1 MEYKKLKECPKGR
14 IALFVHH
21 PRCSIQS
28 VNGIIKS
35 LEEHYVFKT
44 FTKHEIEDNF
54 FDDVDIVCFAG
65 GIGDS
70 DAYDFL
76 FRDNRNS
83 IRKYVQRGGRYLG
96 ICMGAYWADKHY
108 FNLLDNVTSEQYIRR
123 PGTCTRRYYSKA
135 IECKWNRTVDR
146 FFFYDGPAFIGDKS
160 TFETIARYSNGD
172 PAAIIQGR
180 IGLIGPHLESQ
191 EFWYDKPYLHR
202 HWHNGTHGKLLLN
215 FVDKLMEK

>member
-1 MEYKKLKECPKGR
+1 MMEFALHVKGR

-35 LEEHYVFKT
+35 LEKHYVFKT
-44 FTKHEIEDNF
+44 FTKHELEDGF

-76 FRDNRNS
+76 FRDNGNT
-83 IRKYVQRGGRYLG
+83 IRGYIQNGGRYLG
-96 ICMGAYWADKHY
+96 ICMGAYWADRHY
-108 FNLLDNVTSEQYIRR
+108 FNILHGTTSEQYIRR
-123 PGTCTRRYYSKA
+123 PETCTRRYYSKA
-135 IECKWNRTVDR
+135 IECNWNGTNDR
-146 FFFYDGPAFIGDKS
+146 FFFYDGPAFIGNES
-160 TFETIARYSNGD
+160 TFETIARYTNGD

-180 IGLIGPHLESQ
+180 IGLVGPHLESQ
-191 EFWYDKPYLHR
+191 EFWYDKPYLHK
-202 HWHNGTHGKLLLN
+202 HWHKGTHGNLLLN
-215 FVDKLMEK
+215 FVDRLMEK

>member
-1 MEYKKLKECPKGR
+1 MEMNALHVRGR

-44 FTKHEIEDNF
+44 FTKHEIEDGF

-83 IRKYVQRGGRYLG
+83 IRKYIQNGGRYLG
-96 ICMGAYWADKHY
+96 VCMGAYWADKHY
-108 FNLLDNVTSEQYIRR
+108 FNLLGDVVAEQYIKR
-123 PGTCTRRYYSKA
+123 PETCTRRYYSKA
-135 IECKWNRTVDR
+135 IECNWNGTTDR
-146 FFFYDGPAFIGDKS
+146 FFFYDGPAFIGNES
-160 TFETIARYSNGD
+160 NFETIARYTNND
-172 PAAIIQGR
+172 PAAIIKGR
-180 IGLIGPHLESQ
+180 IGLVGPHLESQ
-191 EFWYDKPYLHR
+191 EFWYDKPYLHKYC
-202 HWHNGTHGKLLLN
+202 HKDTHGKLLLD
-215 FVDKLMEK
+215 FVDRLMEK

>member
-1 MEYKKLKECPKGR
+1 MEFALHVKGR

-35 LEEHYVFKT
+35 LEKHYVFKT
-44 FTKHEIEDNF
+44 FTKHEIEDGF

-76 FRDNRNS
+76 FRDNGNT
-83 IRKYVQRGGRYLG
+83 IRGYIQNGGRYLG
-96 ICMGAYWADKHY
+96 ICMGAYWADRHY
-108 FNLLDNVTSEQYIRR
+108 FNILHGTTSEQYIRR
-123 PGTCTRRYYSKA
+123 PETCTRRYYSKA
-135 IECKWNRTVDR
+135 IECNWNGTNDR
-146 FFFYDGPAFIGDKS
+146 FFFYDGPAFIGNES
-160 TFETIARYSNGD
+160 TFETIARYKNGD

-180 IGLIGPHLESQ
+180 IGLVGPHLESQ
-191 EFWYDKPYLHR
+191 EFWYDKPYLHK
-202 HWHNGTHGKLLLN
+202 HWHKGTHGNLLLN
-215 FVDKLMEK
+215 FVDRLMEK

>member
-1 MEYKKLKECPKGR
+1 MMEFALHVKGR

-35 LEEHYVFKT
+35 LEKHYVFKT
-44 FTKHEIEDNF
+44 FTKHEIEDGF

-76 FRDNRNS
+76 FRDNGNT
-83 IRKYVQRGGRYLG
+83 IRGYIQNGGRYLG
-96 ICMGAYWADKHY
+96 ICMGAYWADRHY
-108 FNLLDNVTSEQYIRR
+108 FNILHGTTSEQYIRR
-123 PGTCTRRYYSKA
+123 PETCTRRYYSKA
-135 IECKWNRTVDR
+135 IECNWNGTNDR
-146 FFFYDGPAFIGDKS
+146 FFFYDGPAFIGDELS
-160 TFETIARYSNGD
+160 FETIARYANGD

-180 IGLIGPHLESQ
+180 IGLVGPHLESQ
-191 EFWYDKPYLHR
+191 EFWYDKPYLHN
-202 HWHNGTHGKLLLN
+202 HWHKGTHGNLLLN

>member
-1 MEYKKLKECPKGR
+1 MEFALHVKGR

-35 LEEHYVFKT
+35 LENHYVFKT
-44 FTKHEIEDNF
+44 FTKHEIEDGF

-76 FRDNRNS
+76 FRDNGNT
-83 IRKYVQRGGRYLG
+83 IRGYIQNGGRYLG
-96 ICMGAYWADKHY
+96 ICMGAYWADRHY
-108 FNLLDNVTSEQYIRR
+108 FNILHGTTSEQYIRR
-123 PGTCTRRYYSKA
+123 PETCTRRYYSKA
-135 IECKWNRTVDR
+135 IECNWNGTNDR
-146 FFFYDGPAFIGDKS
+146 FFFYDGPAFIGNES
-160 TFETIARYSNGD
+160 TFETIARYTNGD

-180 IGLIGPHLESQ
+180 VGLVGPHLESQ
-191 EFWYDKPYLHR
+191 EFWYDKPYLHK
-202 HWHNGTHGKLLLN
+202 HWHKGTHGNLLLN
-215 FVDKLMEK
+215 FVDRLMEK

>member
-1 MEYKKLKECPKGR
+1 MEFALHVKGR

-35 LEEHYVFKT
+35 LEKHYVFKT
-44 FTKHEIEDNF
+44 FTKHEIEDGF

-76 FRDNRNS
+76 FRDNGNT
-83 IRKYVQRGGRYLG
+83 IRGYIQNGGRYLG
-96 ICMGAYWADKHY
+96 ICMGAYWADRHY
-108 FNLLDNVTSEQYIRR
+108 FNILHGTTSEQYIRR
-123 PGTCTRRYYSKA
+123 PETCTRRYYSKA
-135 IECKWNRTVDR
+135 IECNWNGTNDR
-146 FFFYDGPAFIGDKS
+146 FFFYDGPAFIGNES
-160 TFETIARYSNGD
+160 TFETIARYTNGD

-180 IGLIGPHLESQ
+180 VGLVGPHLESQ
-191 EFWYDKPYLHR
+191 EFWYDKPYLHK
-202 HWHNGTHGKLLLN
+202 HWHKGTHGNLLLN
-215 FVDKLMEK
+215 FVDRLMEK

>member
-1 MEYKKLKECPKGR
+1 MEMNALHVKGR

-44 FTKHEIEDNF
+44 FTKHEIEEGF

-76 FRDNRNS
+76 FRDNGNS
-83 IRKYVQRGGRYLG
+83 IRRYVQNGGRYLG
-96 ICMGAYWADKHY
+96 VCMGAYWADRHY
-108 FNLLDNVTSEQYIRR
+108 FNLLGDVSADQYIRR
-123 PGTCTRRYYSKA
+123 KNTCTRRYYSKA
-135 IECKWNRTVDR
+135 VECNWNGTRDR
-146 FFFYDGPAFIGDKS
+146 FFFYDGPAFVGNS
-160 TFETIARYSNGD
+160 EYFETVARYKNAD
-172 PAAIIQGR
+172 AAAIIQGN
-180 IGLIGPHLESQ
+180 IGLIGPHLEA
-191 EFWYDKPYLHR
+191 EEYWYDKPYLHR
-202 HWHNGTHGKLLLN
+202 HWNEGRHHGLLRK

>member
-1 MEYKKLKECPKGR
+1 MEMNASHVKGR

-44 FTKHEIEDNF
+44 FTKHEIEEGF

-76 FRDNRNS
+76 FRDNGNT
-83 IRKYVQRGGRYLG
+83 IRRFVQNGGRYLG
-96 ICMGAYWADKHY
+96 VCMGAYWADRHY
-108 FNLLDNVTSEQYIRR
+108 FNLLGNVSADQYIRR
-123 PGTCTRRYYSKA
+123 PNTCTRRYYSKA
-135 IECKWNRTVDR
+135 VECNWNGTTDR
-146 FFFYDGPAFIGDKS
+146 FFFYDGPAFIGDELS
-160 TFETIARYSNGD
+160 FETIARYTNGD
-172 PAAIIQGR
+172 PAAIIKGR
-180 IGLIGPHLESQ
+180 IGLVGPHLESQ
-191 EFWYDKPYLHR
+191 EFWYDKPYLHK
-202 HWHNGTHGKLLLN
+202 HWHKGTHGNLLLN

>member
-1 MEYKKLKECPKGR
+1 MEFALHVKGR

-35 LEEHYVFKT
+35 LEKHYVFKT
-44 FTKHEIEDNF
+44 FTKHEIEDGF

-76 FRDNRNS
+76 FRDNGNT
-83 IRKYVQRGGRYLG
+83 IRGYIQNGGRYLG
-96 ICMGAYWADKHY
+96 ICMGAYWADRHY
-108 FNLLDNVTSEQYIRR
+108 FNILHGTTSEQYIRR
-123 PGTCTRRYYSKA
+123 PETCTRRYYSKA
-135 IECKWNRTVDR
+135 IECNWNGTNDR
-146 FFFYDGPAFIGDKS
+146 FFFYDGPAFIGNES
-160 TFETIARYSNGD
+160 TFETIARYTNGD

-180 IGLIGPHLESQ
+180 IGLVGPHLESQ
-191 EFWYDKPYLHR
+191 EFWYDKPYLHK
-202 HWHNGTHGKLLLN
+202 HWHKGTHGNLLLN
-215 FVDKLMEK
+215 FVDRLMEK